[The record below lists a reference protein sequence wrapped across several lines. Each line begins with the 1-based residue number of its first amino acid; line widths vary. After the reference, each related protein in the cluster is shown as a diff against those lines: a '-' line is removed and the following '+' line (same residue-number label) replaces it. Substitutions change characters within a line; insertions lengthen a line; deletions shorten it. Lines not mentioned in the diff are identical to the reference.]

1 LPEKPVEPS
10 LQDSLPPASA
20 FKSMREYD
28 EHERKHCN
36 RMRKAKKAK
45 KDVHPLPWIAW

>member
-1 LPEKPVEPS
+1 
-10 LQDSLPPASA
+10 
-20 FKSMREYD
+20 MREYD